1 MSDGRTI
8 RTERDM
14 AQATWGAVL
23 AIRKRY
29 NQALKRIGCEPVSF
43 AARSPFEQEDL
54 DRRPDL

>member
-1 MSDGRTI
+1 MSDSTI

-29 NQALKRIGCEPVSF
+29 NGACRKLGLPTTSF
-43 AARSPFEQEDL
+43 ANRSPFEQEDKK
-54 DRRPDL
+54 

>member
-1 MSDGRTI
+1 MRNDGRTI

-14 AQATWGAVL
+14 AQATWSAVL

-43 AARSPFEQEDL
+43 ADRSPFEQEKEE
-54 DRRPDL
+54 RR